1 MTSGRAT
8 ARTDP
13 QLRHK
18 VLAICEDANA
28 LGDLISELAAE
39 ARDPKQA
46 LLLAAKAHEIAIEV
60 VGPQLFGRVF
70 KEDD

>member
-1 MTSGRAT
+1 MVSALYALAKAHPGDKDGAMTAPNTSIHTRGSPKA
-8 ARTDP
+8 
-13 QLRHK
+13 
-18 VLAICEDANA
+18 
-28 LGDLISELAAE
+28 
-39 ARDPKQA
+39 DPKQA